1 MGATSEDRI
10 LTAET
15 FPFLVGGFLGPFGT
29 MVVISIY
36 PELRTSFDVS
46 NAAVTWS
53 FSGYMFAMA
62 VLMLVSGTIGERL
75 GRRRATRT
83 AFLVFA
89 TASIVAAIAPTLG
102 IFLGARVVMG
112 AANAFFTPLLLAGLS
127 EIIEERRLG
136 RAIGIYSG
144 FQAAGAA
151 VAPFASGVIAE
162 IDWRWTFVVVAVV
175 SVLLSLR
182 PAPGEPRPATQAPPI
197 RPLFQGPMIR
207 LWLAGFAAA
216 AGPIGLA
223 VLVGVR
229 LRDQLDVSS
238 SAAGIILLV
247 SGLVTM
253 LTSPFW
259 GSTIDRLGGRR
270 ASILAIGSTV
280 LVAGSRGGVDPA
292 GAVTKVWRV
301 AAASDGLMR

>member
-89 TASIVAAIAPTLG
+89 TASIVAAAAPTLG

-162 IDWRWTFVVVAVV
+162 IDWRWTFVVVA
-175 SVLLSLR
+175 
-182 PAPGEPRPATQAPPI
+182 
-197 RPLFQGPMIR
+197 
-207 LWLAGFAAA
+207 
-216 AGPIGLA
+216 
-223 VLVGVR
+223 
-229 LRDQLDVSS
+229 SS
-238 SAAGIILLV
+238 
-247 SGLVTM
+247 
-253 LTSPFW
+253 PCC
-259 GSTIDRLGGRR
+259 
-270 ASILAIGSTV
+270 
-280 LVAGSRGGVDPA
+280 
-292 GAVTKVWRV
+292 
-301 AAASDGLMR
+301 